1 MQRTRSP
8 EGLTGGY
15 EGALRTKTFDSAPS
29 HAESNAK
36 KEQREEDGRRSSLQT
51 GNSQTYEPAA
61 PSRLNRAEPLR
72 WNGALRLVCNGPP
85 AGGALAAVWLMA
97 ALAVVGGLSPVG
109 SRASVRH
116 VSFCRTPSEE
126 LRWFLT
132 CCRRSAPGDG
142 RPLRGAGTRGG
153 ERPPEGLLVHSWR
166 SCRKQ
171 TQHEAL
177 WPPRRLMLFP
187 GFVRICR

>member
-1 MQRTRSP
+1 MDATAAHQQSSRTCREHAALKASREAMRALSEP
-8 EGLTGGY
+8 RHLTPPPHTLSKCK
-15 EGALRTKTFDSAPS
+15 ERT
-29 HAESNAK
+29 E
-36 KEQREEDGRRSSLQT
+36 EEDGRRSSLQT

-97 ALAVVGGLSPVG
+97 PLAVVGGLSPVG

-166 SCRKQ
+166 SCRE
-171 TQHEAL
+171 TNPA
-177 WPPRRLMLFP
+177 
-187 GFVRICR
+187 